1 MLLVW
6 LLSIPGIRPVY
17 HDHQID
23 TAEDFKHAQ
32 LDKHLRCYPHDD
44 VQDAAKIHLHWL
56 VQLDGNLFP
65 AFPNNSPAMEQ
76 PVKSLTE
83 VPERW
88 EYDWLGSGSLDAYD
102 AVSYS
107 RTFAA
112 EGSPQIVDTSFDVQR
127 ASMARLAALMT
138 TRQFSTSL

>member
-1 MLLVW
+1 
-6 LLSIPGIRPVY
+6 
-17 HDHQID
+17 
-23 TAEDFKHAQ
+23 
-32 LDKHLRCYPHDD
+32 
-44 VQDAAKIHLHWL
+44 
-56 VQLDGNLFP
+56 P